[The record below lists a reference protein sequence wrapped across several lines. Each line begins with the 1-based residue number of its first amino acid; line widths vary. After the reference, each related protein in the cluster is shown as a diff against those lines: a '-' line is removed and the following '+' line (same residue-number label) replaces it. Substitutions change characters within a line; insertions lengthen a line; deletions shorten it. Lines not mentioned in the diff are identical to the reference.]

1 MVSNPNSN
9 THCDMFKIITLIC
22 ALVFNCFTGGAIGAL
37 AGFNPVIG
45 AIGMNAVSAV
55 VSVIGTPSGLRA
67 GIYTELWTGE
77 LVKKLRAGLDGS
89 WLAGIPDASSV
100 VENDVIHL
108 VNVGVDPDVLVNNTS
123 YPIAIQELAD
133 GDIAISLDKFQT
145 KVTPVTDD
153 ELYALSYD
161 KMARVKE
168 SHGNAI
174 NDAKF
179 AKAAHSICAAGSPV
193 IKTTGA
199 VDASTG
205 RKKLTIADIINVK
218 RAMDNLQVPAAGRRL
233 VLCPDH
239 VNDLL
244 GVSENFTRQYNLDPV
259 NGRVAR
265 LFGFDIYE
273 YADTPI
279 YTPAGVKQALGSIE
293 QNGNF
298 HCSFAFWKDRVFK
311 ATGSTKMYYHEA
323 KTDPQNQRNLINF
336 RHMFI
341 AMPKKADAMAVLVSD
356 YSSSDAPTITGDEL
370 IDNVAAA
377 GGQKQR
383 TYATSNGNA
392 VAVQSN
398 ADWIT
403 AAVASNGK
411 TINLTIAPYAYD
423 AEGTSPRVGTLT
435 VTIPGTSASKTVT
448 VKQLMAENA

>member
-1 MVSNPNSN
+1 
-9 THCDMFKIITLIC
+9 MFKFIALLC
-22 ALVFNCFTGGAIGAL
+22 ALVFNCFTGATLGAAVGIDPVVGAL
-37 AGFNPVIG
+37 
-45 AIGMNAVSAV
+45 GMNAVSAV
-55 VSVIGTPSGLRA
+55 VGVIGLPSGLRA
-67 GIYTELWTGE
+67 GVFTELWTGE
-77 LVKKLRAGLDGS
+77 LVKKLRAGLNGS
-89 WLAGIPDASSV
+89 WLEGIPDASSV

-199 VDASTG
+199 ADAASG
-205 RKKLTIADIINVK
+205 RKKLTIADLINVK
-218 RAMDNLQVPAAGRRL
+218 RAMDNLGVPAAGRRL

-273 YADTPI
+273 YAVEHGFAESPEATTMGETFSEINDQSEDG
-279 YTPAGVKQALGSIE
+279 YGHAGE
-293 QNGNF
+293 N
-298 HCSFAFWKDRVFK
+298 
-311 ATGSTKMYYHEA
+311 YHGEW
-323 KTDPQNQRNLINF
+323 
-336 RHMFI
+336 
-341 AMPKKADAMAVLVSD
+341 
-356 YSSSDAPTITGDEL
+356 Y
-370 IDNVAAA
+370 
-377 GGQKQR
+377 
-383 TYATSNGNA
+383 
-392 VAVQSN
+392 
-398 ADWIT
+398 
-403 AAVASNGK
+403 
-411 TINLTIAPYAYD
+411 
-423 AEGTSPRVGTLT
+423 
-435 VTIPGTSASKTVT
+435 
-448 VKQLMAENA
+448 

>member
-1 MVSNPNSN
+1 MG
-9 THCDMFKIITLIC
+9 KIIMLIC
-22 ALVFNCFTGGAIGAL
+22 ALVFNCFTGATLGAFVGVD
-37 AGFNPVIG
+37 PVVG
-45 AIGMNAVSAV
+45 AIGMNAVSAM

-67 GIYTELWTGE
+67 GVFTELWTGE

-89 WLAGIPDASSV
+89 WLEGVPDASSV

-153 ELYALSYD
+153 ELYALSFD

-179 AKAAHSICAAGSPV
+179 AKAAHSICATGSPV
-193 IKTTGA
+193 IKTTGSA
-199 VDASTG
+199 DPASG

-218 RAMDNLQVPAAGRRL
+218 RAMDNLGVPAVGRRL

-273 YADTPI
+273 YADTPV
-279 YTPAGVKQALGSIE
+279 YSAAGVKQSLGTAES
-293 QNGNF
+293 GDKF
-298 HCSFAFWKDRVFK
+298 HCSFAFWKDRIFK
-311 ATGSTKMYYHEA
+311 ATGTTKMYYHEA

-370 IDNVAAA
+370 IENVAATA
-377 GGQKQR
+377 GTKQR
-383 TYATSNGNA
+383 TYATSNGA
-392 VAVQSN
+392 AIQAQSN
-398 ADWIT
+398 ADWLT
-403 AAVASNGK
+403 ATVASNGK
-411 TINLTIAPYAYD
+411 TVTFGVSAFAYD
-423 AEGTSPRVGTLT
+423 AQGTSPRVGTVTL
-435 VTIPGTSASKTVT
+435 TIPGTTASKTVT

>member
-1 MVSNPNSN
+1 
-9 THCDMFKIITLIC
+9 MFKFIALLC
-22 ALVFNCFTGGAIGAL
+22 ALVFNCFTGATLGAAVGIDPVVGAL
-37 AGFNPVIG
+37 
-45 AIGMNAVSAV
+45 GMNAVSAV
-55 VSVIGTPSGLRA
+55 VGVIGLPSGLRA
-67 GIYTELWTGE
+67 GVFTELWTGE
-77 LVKKLRAGLDGS
+77 LVKKLRAGLNGS
-89 WLAGIPDASSV
+89 WLEGIPDASSV

-199 VDASTG
+199 ADAASG
-205 RKKLTIADIINVK
+205 RKKLTIADLINVK
-218 RAMDNLQVPAAGRRL
+218 RAMDNLGVPAAGRRL

-279 YTPAGVKQALGSIE
+279 YSAAGVKQALGSVE
-293 QNGNF
+293 SGSNF

-377 GGQKQR
+377 GGNKQR
-383 TYATSNGNA
+383 TYATSTGA
-392 VAVQSN
+392 AIAAQSN

-403 AAVASNGK
+403 PTVASNGK
-411 TINLTIAPYAYD
+411 TVTFAIAAYAYA
-423 AEGTSPRVGTLT
+423 AEGANPRIGTVTL
-435 VTIPGTSASKTVT
+435 TIPGTSASKTVT
-448 VKQLMAENA
+448 IKQAMADNA